1 MADQP
6 SWLSDDVPASS
17 PSPAPSAPKGGGS
30 SSSSSGGSSGG
41 SKTEWKLT
49 AQIALATISVCLCV
63 FMAAVGALGIQQAA
77 AVYDEEGKKD
87 KADAD
92 KLAVASSDIYVG
104 VYMNLFALILFL
116 YEVGYLTKLNFLN
129 DFLKRNVGFL
139 YGPIGNCC
147 YTIFA
152 AMIVFGLSQPK
163 ELALGAGIAM
173 AAWGPIRGIYY
184 LRFPDHFDHIEK
196 FNPKTDGVRM

>member
-6 SWLSDDVPASS
+6 SWLNDEVPAKSS
-17 PSPAPSAPKGGGS
+17 SPAPSAPTGGGS
-30 SSSSSGGSSGG
+30 SSSSSSGG
-41 SKTEWKLT
+41 GGGKTEWKMT
-49 AQIALATISVCLCV
+49 AQIVLATISICLCV
-63 FMAAVGALGIQQAA
+63 FMAAVGAFGIEQAA
-77 AVYDEEGKKD
+77 AVYKEEGEKDTADSKK
-87 KADAD
+87 
-92 KLAVASSDIYVG
+92 LSVASSDIYVG

-116 YEVGYLTKLNFLN
+116 YEVGYLTKLEFLN

-152 AMIVFGLSQPK
+152 AMIIFGLSAPRD
-163 ELALGAGIAM
+163 LALGAGVSM
-173 AAWGPIRGIYY
+173 AAWGPIKAVYY